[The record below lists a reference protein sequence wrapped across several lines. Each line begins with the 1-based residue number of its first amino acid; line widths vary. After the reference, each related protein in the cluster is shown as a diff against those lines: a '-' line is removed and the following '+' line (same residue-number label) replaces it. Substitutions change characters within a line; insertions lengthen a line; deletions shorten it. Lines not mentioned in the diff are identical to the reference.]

1 MDNYSRLQ
9 KITQDEIKKALQAER
24 ETLTVQ
30 INSLT
35 EKLNAL
41 ESAFD
46 NKNKGERQLPENEN

>member
-24 ETLTVQ
+24 ETLTAQ

>member
-9 KITQDEIKKALQAER
+9 KITQDEIKKALEAER
-24 ETLTVQ
+24 ETLTAQ

-46 NKNKGERQLPENEN
+46 NKNKGDTKDE